1 MAAWLAIR
9 IVLAFKARIEEQ
21 LLLAQFSR
29 VRRVPKQH
37 ETVRPISVLNPLRI
51 GPLKVLRHHV
61 DEPRHSTRRS
71 LRAERGARLAA
82 GHPHEPQPRR
92 SSRSDR
98 RHATRKPGRNVVRSA
113 AVRRNRFRGGL
124 NCSFRRSRKC
134 TSWPLNQLETSSE
147 FVPMLDQKLLQ
158 VERRR
163 RNQFLTIQP
172 GMRQ

>member
-37 ETVRPISVLNPLRI
+37 ETVRPISVLNPFRI

-71 LRAERGARLAA
+71 SRAQRGARLAEVI
-82 GHPHEPQPRR
+82 HT
-92 SSRSDR
+92 SRSLVDR
-98 RHATRKPGRNVVRSA
+98 LEMIDDMPLA
-113 AVRRNRFRGGL
+113 NRA
-124 NCSFRRSRKC
+124 
-134 TSWPLNQLETSSE
+134 E
-147 FVPMLDQKLLQ
+147 MLFDLL
-158 VERRR
+158 R
-163 RNQFLTIQP
+163 
-172 GMRQ
+172 